1 MFNFLNILFQNVP
14 RCSSNISLTVKVLVK
29 KMKHKTIAL
38 ALILTLLLVPTPILM
53 AQETEQ
59 TPEETI
65 DPAVLNKIK
74 TQAIVREQEMIGF
87 FGGGPF
93 SPEMENCLQNAQQAM
108 EQAQYFE
115 ENNPQAAAQQ
125 YMSALKHYRNALRK
139 FVEENPQKLDYFEG
153 PIDPESAGDDIE
165 IILQNEIDAAK
176 TQLLN
181 RFQERYREQIQVMI
195 ENVEEVEDDLSPQ
208 DAEKARQALM
218 QTLEKTLRIQER
230 IHAGEYDVA
239 VDELD
244 EAIEFLDGEF
254 EGLEGQGITQML
266 KSMNS
271 IEATIQKVRQV
282 AARKA
287 EVGGD
292 TSIEDDML
300 EELVNSINEMK
311 HDYNESK
318 GDESEL
324 DSQGNPG
331 KGNN

>member
-1 MFNFLNILFQNVP
+1 
-14 RCSSNISLTVKVLVK
+14 
-29 KMKHKTIAL
+29 
-38 ALILTLLLVPTPILM
+38 
-53 AQETEQ
+53 
-59 TPEETI
+59 
-65 DPAVLNKIK
+65 
-74 TQAIVREQEMIGF
+74 
-87 FGGGPF
+87 
-93 SPEMENCLQNAQQAM
+93 
-108 EQAQYFE
+108 
-115 ENNPQAAAQQ
+115 
-125 YMSALKHYRNALRK
+125 
-139 FVEENPQKLDYFEG
+139 
-153 PIDPESAGDDIE
+153 
-165 IILQNEIDAAK
+165 
-176 TQLLN
+176 
-181 RFQERYREQIQVMI
+181 MI

-282 AARKA
+282 SARKA